1 MQTVTVS
8 DLQNNLPAY
17 LEQVLRGEELLVED
31 RSRPIARLLPLVAG
45 GADLD
50 DEEIKLARAGLLRLP
65 LQAKTDDF
73 FSLPAPDVPLGDI
86 LSAVQAVRDED

>member
-31 RSRPIARLLPLVAG
+31 RSRPIARLLPLAG
-45 GADLD
+45 GDDLD

>member
-17 LEQVLRGEELLVED
+17 LEQVLRGEELLVEE
-31 RSRPIARLLPLVAG
+31 RSRPIARLLPLVG
-45 GADLD
+45 VADLE
-50 DEEIKLARAGLLRLP
+50 EEIKLARAGLLRLP

-86 LSAVQAVRDED
+86 LAALQAVRDEN